1 MNSRSWFLLFLIK
14 LTFHKIPILFEQLD
28 YIHQSYFQLLMQS
41 LELYTGRIISEN
53 YKMNIVQWLSCNW
66 IFFNLENTIA
76 YIFQK
81 KYTQKFRKSLLRM
94 FGLLFEL
101 FPVTGVILQ
110 VTRGYLCFYW
120 KLGLWSFN
128 AYLSAALNLV

>member
-28 YIHQSYFQLLMQS
+28 YINQSYFQLLMQS

-128 AYLSAALNLV
+128 AYVSAALNLV

>member
-66 IFFNLENTIA
+66 IFSNLENTIA

-128 AYLSAALNLV
+128 AYVSAALNLV

>member
-53 YKMNIVQWLSCNW
+53 YKMNIVQWLSYNW

-128 AYLSAALNLV
+128 AYVSAALNLV

>member
-110 VTRGYLCFYW
+110 ATRGYLCFYW

-128 AYLSAALNLV
+128 AYVSAALNLV

>member
-1 MNSRSWFLLFLIK
+1 MNSRSRFLLFLIK
-14 LTFHKIPILFEQLD
+14 LTFYKIPILFEQHD

-128 AYLSAALNLV
+128 AYVSAALNLV

>member
-128 AYLSAALNLV
+128 AYVSAALNLV

>member
-1 MNSRSWFLLFLIK
+1 MNSRSRFLLFLIK
-14 LTFHKIPILFEQLD
+14 LTFYKIPILFEQLD

-66 IFFNLENTIA
+66 IFFNLENTKA

-110 VTRGYLCFYW
+110 ARRGYLCFYW

-128 AYLSAALNLV
+128 AYVSAALNLV